1 MIWGFSEEKHDLGFL
16 GRETDLNIRSFIY
29 LMRISLKLNQVR
41 SDRSDHPDQ
50 SIKSN
55 QPDKLDQ
62 SDQADQAVKSDQKIG
77 PIKPKITIRKHTEVT
92 SSQPHSIEETFV
104 KMELIE
110 HIWNLPDTYIGS
122 IEAHEENLWIYD
134 EQGG

>member
-55 QPDKLDQ
+55 QPVKLDQLDQLDQSDQ

-77 PIKPKITIRKHTEVT
+77 PIKPKIILRKHPEVP
-92 SSQPHSIEETFV
+92 SGQPHSIGETSVCFRRV
-104 KMELIE
+104 ILDLIGP
-110 HIWNLPDTYIGS
+110 IF
-122 IEAHEENLWIYD
+122 
-134 EQGG
+134 